1 MIVTARKRRRDR
13 ERLIGQ
19 RKVNMIVTNLP
30 SVDHSPLQINR
41 IFIVLFKPILDPA
54 A

>member
-1 MIVTARKRRRDR
+1 VTKTWSASGFLLKVHLGERKVTA
-13 ERLIGQ
+13 IAA
-19 RKVNMIVTNLP
+19 IVR
-30 SVDHSPLQINR
+30 SIEHSPWQINP

>member
-1 MIVTARKRRRDR
+1 VAARASRAVHDESSVTLNARIVPP
-13 ERLIGQ
+13 I
-19 RKVNMIVTNLP
+19 
-30 SVDHSPLQINR
+30 DHSPLQINR